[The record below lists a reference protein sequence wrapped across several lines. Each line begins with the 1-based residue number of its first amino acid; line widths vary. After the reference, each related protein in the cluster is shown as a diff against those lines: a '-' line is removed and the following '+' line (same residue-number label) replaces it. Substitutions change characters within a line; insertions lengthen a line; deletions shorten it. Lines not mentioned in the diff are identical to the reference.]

1 MRVRDIIGLIL
12 ALALAMGVA
21 FLTRY
26 FLTKEDKQGVQQAK
40 TTLPKILAANKIL
53 NQGDKISA
61 GDLTWQEWH
70 EATISSNYIKEG
82 TSKIEDWL
90 GAIVRAHFDKDEPI
104 LISEL
109 IKPGD
114 KGILAALVSPGKRA
128 ISIDVTAQSASSGL
142 IVPGDY
148 VDVVVSKSIT
158 SSGGVQ
164 SGQSKIVA
172 KNIKVLAVDVE
183 TADMHEKPKAVPKVV
198 TLEVSSSEAELIT
211 AATKEGTLSLSLHSI
226 EQAENSGV
234 SGEKAVHVPTHEV
247 VTLIRGKEKTEVD
260 FK

>member
-1 MRVRDIIGLIL
+1 MRVRDIIGLIV

-26 FLTKEDKQGVQQAK
+26 FLTKEEKGVVQQAK
-40 TTLPKILAANKIL
+40 VALPKILVANKIL
-53 NQGDKISA
+53 NQGDKINA
-61 GDLTWQEWH
+61 GDLIWEEWN
-70 EATISSNYIKEG
+70 EAVISSYIKED
-82 TSKIEDWL
+82 TSKIEDWV
-90 GAIVRAHFDKDEPI
+90 GAIVRAHFDKGEPI
-104 LISEL
+104 LALDL

-142 IVPGDY
+142 IAPGDY
-148 VDVVVSKSIT
+148 VDVVVSKSVT
-158 SSGGVQ
+158 SSGGNQ
-164 SGQSKIVA
+164 SGQSKLVA
-172 KNIKVLAVDVE
+172 KNVKVLAVDVE
-183 TADMHEKPKAVPKVV
+183 MVDTHEKPKGAPKVV
-198 TLEVSSSEAELIT
+198 TLEVSPSEAEVIT

-226 EQAENSGV
+226 EQAEESGKV
-234 SGEKAVHVPTHEV
+234 AEKGRQAPKHEG